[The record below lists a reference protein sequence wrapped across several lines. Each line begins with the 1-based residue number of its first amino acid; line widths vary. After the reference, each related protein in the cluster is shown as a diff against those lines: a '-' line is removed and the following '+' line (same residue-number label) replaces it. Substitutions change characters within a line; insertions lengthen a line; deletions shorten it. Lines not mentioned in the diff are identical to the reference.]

1 MEIHRKEYTKRMDSE
16 YEDGVMGLL
25 KSFFAQY
32 DAADLQKRSYN
43 FFLTHRLAK
52 IIEEEPQIEVML
64 KKNEF
69 FRVEF
74 GQVFVDRPY
83 IVDEKRAIQ
92 YILPSEALLR
102 DLTYSS
108 SLSIN
113 IFTRHY
119 TVSEEDGS
127 ETVLEEKSY
136 VKIPI
141 ARIPIMVGCSK
152 CNLSLL
158 SKKERIAR
166 GHCANDS
173 GGYFIIKGKERV
185 LVAQERTNYN
195 MVYIFEKKNTD
206 QKHLMVA
213 EIRSMSEE
221 TGHSVLIQM
230 KICVNSKRI
239 MVGLPFISQ
248 DVPLGFVFVAY
259 GCDIPTIDAILRKNI
274 DIKNPEI
281 EMMIKSIIKDAMII
295 QNEETAIHHI
305 AQFATHVVSR
315 ERRIM
320 YVKQILM
327 NEVFP
332 HLGISSGE
340 MHKILFLGH
349 MCGKMLLTYAG
360 VRPLDD
366 RDHLSNKRVEVAGV
380 LVGDLFRT
388 LWKRFIRTIVPQ
400 LIKRLDILTI
410 ISKLNVITMGL
421 RHCFSTGNWGIP
433 KSNYIRTGVSQVLSR
448 MSYNST
454 LSHLRRIVI
463 PIGKEGRNT
472 KIRQVHPTQIGF
484 ICSSE
489 TPEGSSAGIV
499 KNFSLI
505 SEVSTGVDPI
515 FMRMILEKLPGIET
529 DFKKFMDRTPWIK
542 VFLNGNWMGLIGD
555 GEEAYRRLEYLKN
568 QQKLIPMH
576 VSFTLEENELRVY
589 CDEGRM
595 IRPFFI
601 ASRMPS
607 LAELKERDWDGLV
620 RRGSIVWMDSH
631 ELEQKVV
638 AMFPRD
644 ITMDHDLCEI
654 HPCLMLGICASLMP
668 FADHTQSP
676 RICYHSSMVKQ
687 SIGIY
692 SGTNEVR
699 ADTVAHLLSYP
710 EKPIVRSHVEEW
722 LNLDKLPCG
731 NNVIVAIACYG
742 GWNQEDSIILNKS
755 SVDRGLFRS
764 FTYRTLM
771 VEEKKKTSSHME
783 TIDMPPLE
791 SRIRSFN
798 YSKLDPRGIV
808 CSGVYVGSGDVIVAK
823 TSVRQ
828 IKMGREEKLD
838 TSVVIKN
845 GEEGYVDKVFVTTTP
860 DGYKMVKIKIRA
872 IKIPEVGDKLCS
884 NCAQK
889 GTIGMTL
896 SREDMPFTPDG
907 IVPDIIINPL
917 CFAAETRV
925 QCHDGLSRRMDMI
938 LDQTDSVWCLDMDLG
953 AVISSPSM
961 GGEAK
966 VMQAM
971 VRLVRSDGVV
981 VRCTPDHEFLILE
994 TDGSRRWCRADHIR
1008 IGEDRIVT
1016 GMRLPEDRAEWN
1028 EFWRYEL
1035 NGMVFRVDTEK
1046 ERRLAMSFFR
1056 AAGIHASFAVP
1067 LNAMD
1072 HKSIEKDTDLFL
1084 DKDFTLFMKRLDDLS
1099 SSRMPSCLVREFI
1112 AAFLSMHLDIQN
1124 DQLCFETMDFEM
1136 VGRIARLIVLRFDI
1150 LCTASQRIHE
1160 NRARL
1165 VIRDPLAFIEKIG
1178 VRYHPLNSLRLS
1190 VLASFL
1196 RSRSQNFD
1204 GFLKESGASGW
1215 YHHHHQEQ
1223 KEALPFYTTRLSERI
1238 QEEEEEMTYCI
1249 GVQTHHNFLAE
1260 SMVVRNCIPSRMTIN
1275 QLMESIGAKSAVM
1288 QGRYRRATTFSSHSV
1303 NIVDTLKQELHDC
1316 GYEKNG
1322 TERMI
1327 NGMTGKPMDADIF
1340 IGPCYYHRLKH
1351 LVSAK
1356 IHARNHGKVS
1366 QLTHQPL
1373 EGRSRDG
1380 GLRFGEMERDCC
1392 SGELDISLKCCLSIK
1407 LKTMAAMSENVLGW
1421 DEEKRGMRPS
1431 RKIGFLNKGV
1441 RDCVEIT
1448 LQDGRTI
1455 RCTPD
1460 HPMLTS
1466 DNQWVLAK
1474 DLVSGTSRLR
1484 VSVHYPSADIEKE
1497 YQECNGWSFS
1507 HENIRLKTDSVYE
1520 YMRSMAFMR
1529 ILGWIVTDG
1538 GLYQCGSKIRGSI
1551 SLGHS
1556 VDVDS
1561 FLEDLRYFCG
1571 DDLYRSDASRFLK
1584 TCVSS
1589 HGTAWSHYNIQLPY
1603 VFSEDIATM
1612 DGMMVG
1618 KKVCQEAQLPAFVLD
1633 ADFPQPLLREF
1644 LGGLFGG
1651 DGHTCIL
1658 SMHRGKRD
1666 VMTSISFSKS
1676 RTKAHVKSLV
1686 SMMENLKYLLARCGI
1701 HTTTIQAL
1709 KETSHSKDVAMN
1721 EDEKCF
1727 QSTLHLDISEL
1738 IPFWEKIGF
1747 RHCAHK
1753 SLRLEAGAS
1762 YKRLREVVAKQHN
1775 WLVHRVDEITNF
1787 SEIKRQNPTKI
1798 VGTKKAII
1806 QAVKELCERE
1816 TLVHSYAIPA
1826 THDMTDHLIKGTTF
1840 GKFASKGFPNAED
1853 FFKDVGAFEWFIE
1866 NDESKNIS
1874 GRTCYA
1880 IKTESDVLP
1889 TMAMTV
1895 IGIRPCGQEEVYDIE
1910 VEGTHSFL
1918 ANGIVA
1924 HNCMISHGNSRFLLE
1939 RLFDMSDPFRIPIC
1953 SDCGAMPSSNSYCS
1967 VCEGTDVVIVPMP
1980 YACKLLFQE
1989 LNAMGLRINLFPE
2002 KDCVQSSSLLSSS
2015 LPQITSI

>member
-1 MEIHRKEYTKRMDSE
+1 MEIHRKEYKKRMDSD

-349 MCGKMLLTYAG
+349 MCGKMLLTHAG

-542 VFLNGNWMGLIGD
+542 VFLNGNWMGLIDD
-555 GEEAYRRLEYLKN
+555 GEEAYRRLDYLKN

-607 LAELKERDWDGLV
+607 LVELKERDWDGLV

-925 QCHDGLSRRMDMI
+925 QCHDGLSRRMDLI
-938 LDQTDSVWCLDMDLG
+938 LDQTDPVWCLDMDLG

-1035 NGMVFRVDTEK
+1035 NGMVFRVDTER

-1238 QEEEEEMTYCI
+1238 HEEEEEMTYCI

-1288 QGRYRRATTFSSHSV
+1288 QGRYRRATTFSTHSV

-1380 GLRFGEMERDCC
+1380 GLRFGEMERDTIW
-1392 SGELDISLKCCLSIK
+1392 GEAEISLQCGLSIK
-1407 LKTMAAMSENVLGW
+1407 LKTMKESGW
-1421 DEEKRGMRPS
+1421 DVMGWSSEKDGLISKRQTAFLDKGEKECLEMTLEDG
-1431 RKIGFLNKGV
+1431 RKIK
-1441 RDCVEIT
+1441 
-1448 LQDGRTI
+1448 
-1455 RCTPD
+1455 CTPD

-1466 DNQWVLAK
+1466 ENQWVRAK
-1474 DLVSGTSRLR
+1474 DLVVGTTRLKAG
-1484 VSVHYPSADIEKE
+1484 VHYPLMEM
-1497 YQECNGWSFS
+1497 QEEIVECAGWELAVGGLFFKVVSPETFL
-1507 HENIRLKTDSVYE
+1507 EAL
-1520 YMRSMAFMR
+1520 AFMR
-1529 ILGWIVTDG
+1529 IVGLLITDG
-1538 GLYQCGSKIRGSI
+1538 GIYQTATGMTARLSV
-1551 SLGHS
+1551 GHEL
-1556 VDVDS
+1556 DVQNVIN
-1561 FLEDLRYFCG
+1561 DLNYFCRAEAKFNQN
-1571 DDLYRSDASRFLK
+1571 DCA
-1584 TCVSS
+1584 
-1589 HGTAWSHYNIQLPY
+1589 YNIRIPADLTCHLIHLQGVVIGRKVNQSASLP
-1603 VFSEDIATM
+1603 E
-1612 DGMMVG
+1612 
-1618 KKVCQEAQLPAFVLD
+1618 FVLD
-1633 ADFPQPLLREF
+1633 PKFPRPLLREF
-1644 LGGLFGG
+1644 LGGMFGG
-1651 DGHTCIL
+1651 DGHTCVL

-1666 VMTSISFSKS
+1666 VLTSISYSKS
-1676 RTKAHVKSLV
+1676 RTKACLESLTR
-1686 SMMENLKYLLARCGI
+1686 MMEDIKILLNRFGI
-1701 HTTTIQAL
+1701 HNITLQKL
-1709 KETSHSKDVAMN
+1709 KETSHSK
-1721 EDEKCF
+1721 EKCEGNEKCY
-1727 QSTLHLDISEL
+1727 QSTLHLDLAEL
-1738 IPFWEKIGF
+1738 RNFHEKIGF
-1747 RHCAHK
+1747 RYNCHK
-1753 SLRLEAGAS
+1753 SQRLEAGVA
-1762 YKRLREVVAKQHN
+1762 YKRLRDEVTRQHN
-1775 WLVHRVDEITNF
+1775 WITNRVDEITNF
-1787 SEIKRQNPTKI
+1787 TKIKKENPTKI
-1798 VGTKKAII
+1798 VGTKKAIL
-1806 QAVKELCERE
+1806 QATEELRKMEPLIHE
-1816 TLVHSYAIPA
+1816 YAIPS
-1826 THDMTDHLIKGTTF
+1826 THDITDHLIKGTQF
-1840 GKFASKGFPNAED
+1840 GKFTSTSFPNAEE
-1853 FFKDVGAFEWFIE
+1853 FMIKIGAIQWFVGQD
-1866 NDESKNIS
+1866 DESKA
-1874 GRTCYA
+1874 CYA
-1880 IKTESDVLP
+1880 VPRDIAHLP
-1889 TMAMTV
+1889 TMNLTV
-1895 IGIRPCGQEEVYDIE
+1895 LDVRPCAPEKVYDIE
-1910 VEGTHSFL
+1910 VEKINSFL

>member
-1 MEIHRKEYTKRMDSE
+1 MDGKKKYNRMDPD
-16 YEDGVMGLL
+16 YEKAVMGLL
-25 KSFFAQY
+25 KSFFAKY
-32 DAADLQKRSYN
+32 DGADLQKRSYN

-64 KKNEF
+64 KKNEY

-92 YILPSEALLR
+92 YILPNEALLR

-113 IFTRHY
+113 IFTKHY
-119 TVSEEDGS
+119 TLSEEDGT
-127 ETVLEEKSY
+127 ETILEEKSY

-141 ARIPIMVGCSK
+141 ARIPIMVGCAK
-152 CNLSLL
+152 CNMSLL
-158 SKKERIAR
+158 SEKERIAR
-166 GHCANDS
+166 GHCANDP

-230 KICVNSKRI
+230 KICVSNKRI
-239 MVGLPFISQ
+239 MVSLPFISQ
-248 DVPLGFVFVAY
+248 DIPLGFVFVAY
-259 GCDIPTIDAILRKNI
+259 GCDMVMIDEILRKNM
-274 DIKNPEI
+274 DIQDNLEV
-281 EMMIKSIIKDAMII
+281 EMMIKSVIKDALII

-320 YVKQILM
+320 YVKQILV

-349 MCGKMLLTYAG
+349 MCGKMLLTYAKI
-360 VRPLDD
+360 RPLDD
-366 RDHLSNKRVEVAGV
+366 RDHLTNKRVEVAGV
-380 LVGDLFRT
+380 LVADLFRT

-400 LIKRLDILTI
+400 LVKRLDILTI
-410 ISKLNVITMGL
+410 ISKLNVISMGL

-454 LSHLRRIVI
+454 LSHLRRIMI

-505 SEVSTGVDPI
+505 SEVSTGVDPV

-529 DFKKFMDRTPWIK
+529 DFKRFMQRSQWIK
-542 VFLNGNWMGLIGD
+542 VFLNGNWMGLIED
-555 GEEAYRRLEYLKN
+555 GEEAYHRLDYLKN
-568 QQKLIPMH
+568 EQKLIPMH

-601 ASRMPS
+601 ANKMPS
-607 LAELKERDWDGLV
+607 MDELRERDWDGLV
-620 RRGSIVWMDSH
+620 RRGRIVWMDSH
-631 ELEQKVV
+631 ELEQKLV
-638 AMFPRD
+638 AMYPHE

-668 FADHTQSP
+668 YADHTQSP

-692 SGTNEVR
+692 SGTNEIRV
-699 ADTVAHLLSYP
+699 DTVAHLLSYP

-722 LNLDKLPCG
+722 LRLDKLPCG

-742 GWNQEDSIILNKS
+742 GWNQEDSIILNQS

-771 VEEKKKTSSHME
+771 VEEKKKTSSHIE
-783 TIDMPPLE
+783 TIDLPPLE

-798 YSKLDPRGIV
+798 YSKLDGDGII

-828 IKMGREEKLD
+828 VKMGREEKQD

-896 SREDMPFTPDG
+896 GREDMPFTPDG

-917 CFAAETRV
+917 CFAGETRV
-925 QCHDGLSRRMDMI
+925 QCGDGLSRRMDQI
-938 LDQTDSVWCLDMDLG
+938 LNRKGDCVWCFDGEKGEIVCSL
-953 AVISSPSM
+953 SM

-966 VMQAM
+966 GRRAM
-971 VRLVRSDGVV
+971 VRLIRSDGVL
-981 VRCTPDHEFLILE
+981 VRCTPDHEFLIVE
-994 TDGSRRWCRADHIR
+994 EGKRRWCRADALR
-1008 IGEDRIVT
+1008 VGEDRIVT
-1016 GMRLPEDRAEWN
+1016 GMRLPEDIPETRCRDWK
-1028 EFWRYEL
+1028 YCL
-1035 NGMVFRVDTEK
+1035 NGRVLSVKTHKD
-1046 ERRLAMSFFR
+1046 RLGSMSFFR
-1056 AAGIHASFAVP
+1056 AAGWK
-1067 LNAMD
+1067 AMRLLT
-1072 HKSIEKDTDLFL
+1072 STPDLHL
-1084 DKDFTLFMKRLDDLS
+1084 DKDAIHHDMAGLKEDDFYVFLHTRPFFEEMASLDT
-1099 SSRMPSCLVREFI
+1099 PSCLVREFL
-1112 AAFLSMHLDIQN
+1112 AAFLCVSVSITKSGGLE
-1124 DQLCFETMDFEM
+1124 FAPMDLWL
-1136 VGRIARLIVLRFDI
+1136 VGRIAQLIVLHFDI
-1150 LCTASQRIHE
+1150 PCIASHSREEDIS
-1160 NRARL
+1160 RL
-1165 VIRDPLAFIEKIG
+1165 VVKDALVFIETIG
-1178 VRYHPLNSLRLS
+1178 VRYHPLQSLRLS
-1190 VLASFL
+1190 VVASFL
-1196 RSRSQNFD
+1196 RRSTDVDF
-1204 GFLKESGASGW
+1204 GAFLTESDASGW
-1215 YHHHHQEQ
+1215 WWSDHH
-1223 KEALPFYTTRLSERI
+1223 ARLPFFTTRLAERI
-1238 QEEEEEMTYCI
+1238 EEEADEMTYCL
-1249 GVQTHHNFLAE
+1249 GVETHHNFLAE
-1260 SMVVRNCIPSRMTIN
+1260 SMVVKNCIPSRMTIN
-1275 QLMESIGAKSAVM
+1275 QLMESIGAKSAIM
-1288 QGRYRRATTFSSHSV
+1288 QGKFRRATTFSTHSV
-1303 NIVDTLKQELHDC
+1303 NIVDRLKDELHNC

-1327 NGMTGKPMDADIF
+1327 NGITGQLMEAEIF

-1380 GLRFGEMERDCC
+1380 GLRFGEMERDTL
-1392 SGELDISLKCCLSIK
+1392 SGEADISLRMGLSIK
-1407 LKTMAAMSENVLGW
+1407 LKTMADCDWDVLGW
-1421 DEEKRGMRPS
+1421 SSSLNGIMSKKQTAFLDKGEKE
-1431 RKIGFLNKGV
+1431 
-1441 RDCVEIT
+1441 CVDIYLE
-1448 LQDGRTI
+1448 DGRKLK
-1455 RCTPD
+1455 CTPD

-1466 DNQWVLAK
+1466 TNEWVRAK
-1474 DLVSGTSRLR
+1474 DLVNGETKLKTGVQYPLMEVAREMEECSGWGLVAGGMMLR
-1484 VSVHYPSADIEKE
+1484 VVCQS
-1497 YQECNGWSFS
+1497 SFF
-1507 HENIRLKTDSVYE
+1507 DA
-1520 YMRSMAFMR
+1520 MAFMR
-1529 ILGWIVTDG
+1529 LIGLLITDG
-1538 GLYQCGSKIRGSI
+1538 GIYEKTVRLSV
-1551 SLGHS
+1551 GHPL
-1556 VDVDS
+1556 DVRAV
-1561 FLEDLRYFCG
+1561 L
-1571 DDLYRSDASRFLK
+1571 DDLNRFCSVEAHFNNSDR
-1584 TCVSS
+1584 C
-1589 HGTAWSHYNIQLPY
+1589 YNIIIPRELSCHIIQL
-1603 VFSEDIATM
+1603 EGLT
-1612 DGMMVG
+1612 VG
-1618 KKVCQEAQLPAFVLD
+1618 RKVNQPAMLPSFVL
-1633 ADFPQPLLREF
+1633 APDFPRPLLREF
-1644 LGGLFGG
+1644 LGGMFGG

-1666 VMTSISFSKS
+1666 LLTSISFSKS
-1676 RTKAHVKSLV
+1676 RTKPNLPSLTK
-1686 SMMENLKYLLARCGI
+1686 MMEDIIRLLNRMGI
-1701 HTTTIQAL
+1701 MNITIQKF
-1709 KETSHSKDVAMN
+1709 KETSISKQKRVG
-1721 EDEKCF
+1721 EEKSY
-1727 QSTLHLDISEL
+1727 QLTLHLDMTEL
-1738 IPFWEKIGF
+1738 RAFHEKIGF
-1747 RHCAHK
+1747 RYCCHK
-1753 SLRLEAGAS
+1753 SQRLEAGVA
-1762 YKRLREVVAKQHN
+1762 YKRLRDEVVRQHN
-1775 WLVHRVDEITNF
+1775 WLTHRVDEITGF
-1787 SEIKRQNPTKI
+1787 SKIKAEDPNKN
-1798 VGTKKAII
+1798 VSTKKAIL
-1806 QAVKELCERE
+1806 QALDELKTTEP
-1816 TLVHSYAIPA
+1816 LIHDYAIPS
-1826 THDMTDHLIKGTTF
+1826 THDITDHLVKGTQF
-1840 GKFASKGFPNAED
+1840 GKFTSKSFPNAEE
-1853 FFKDVGAFEWFIE
+1853 FMRKTGAISWFVE
-1866 NDESKNIS
+1866 QDEAVVKCDH
-1874 GRTCYA
+1874 TCYSVHRDTMC
-1880 IKTESDVLP
+1880 IP
-1889 TMAMTV
+1889 TMDMTV
-1895 IGIRPCGQEEVYDIE
+1895 LDVRPCAPAKVYDIE
-1910 VEGTHSFL
+1910 VDEINSFL

-1967 VCEGTDVVIVPMP
+1967 VCEGTDIVIVPMP

-2002 KDCVQSSSLLSSS
+2002 KDCVQSASLLTSS
-2015 LPQITSI
+2015 LPPSTQV